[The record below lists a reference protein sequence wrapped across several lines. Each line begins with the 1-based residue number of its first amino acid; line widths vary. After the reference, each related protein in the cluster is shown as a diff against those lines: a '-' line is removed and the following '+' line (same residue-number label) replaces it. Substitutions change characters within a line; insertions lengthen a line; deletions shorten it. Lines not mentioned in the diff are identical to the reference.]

1 LNTYR
6 YSHEKNCG
14 GQLSEKPVKP
24 HTNPKPKAKQSAK
37 PKPKQVPKP
46 QPEIYYSD
54 DYDSESDDVPQQPL
68 VKKKQAIQ
76 PSNPLLDIT
85 NSYALLQQQL
95 IQQKQQKYN
104 KVCASIFA
112 PRSKKRQ

>member
-68 VKKKQAIQ
+68 VKKKQTIQ

-85 NSYALLQQQL
+85 NNYALLQQQL
-95 IQQKQQKYN
+95 IQQKQQRYK
-104 KVCASIFA
+104 KVCACIFA
-112 PRSKKRQ
+112 PRSKKR